1 MIKKINKHLQNLHHT
16 SFNHETNRWCFMELP
31 FCTVE
36 PSRAMNHHKSNGFA
50 AVMPLETP
58 QKCICTQMARYE
70 FWTPITTMTAFMFV
84 ALKHLAAKPRHKCI
98 WACWKHQKCVF
109 IPMKNVC
116 SSLKGKHFLW
126 VALSAV
132 ESLCPNQ
139 FGILEVWQR
148 HLAKN
153 QIWKCNLPISGS
165 SYWNQKIYFYSKVIK
180 NFYIDWIGTTKWNL
194 NGFFCY

>member
-1 MIKKINKHLQNLHHT
+1 
-16 SFNHETNRWCFMELP
+16 MELP

-84 ALKHLAAKPRHKCI
+84 ASKHLAAKPRHKCI

-153 QIWKCNLPISGS
+153 QIWKCNLLVVRVIETRK
-165 SYWNQKIYFYSKVIK
+165 YIFILKFSKT
-180 NFYIDWIGTTKWNL
+180 FTLIGTTKWNL